1 MKNLILFISGLITAI
16 ALQAQEAVNIHH
28 TDHSV
33 TRLPYSTLDSIS
45 FNADASEIR
54 FHVAGGVSS
63 YRLTEIDSLT
73 FGEVA
78 PIVTV
83 HYDGTTATVANPL
96 AGQGVEVAVDGADV
110 TVTSTIDDEE
120 VEYLLTGTTS
130 DGSFKLY
137 GQKKFILTLGGVNL
151 TNTDGP
157 AINIQTG
164 KKATVTLADGTVNIL
179 ADGTA
184 YTPCGDE
191 DMKGTFFSEGQLIIN
206 GTGTLNIQGNYQH
219 GLCSDDYITIDGGI
233 INVDI
238 SAATG
243 KGIKCNENLTVNGGT
258 IAVSTTGNTVVTAGD
273 ASYCTALKTDANL
286 YLYGGSITTTS
297 SGTAGRG
304 LSADGEIIIGQPDTE
319 GPTLYVTTT
328 GKQLTISGSGMNADY
343 ATPKGIKADGNL
355 TVNSGNI
362 YVKCAQ
368 DGGEGLES
376 KAIFTI
382 NGGSIETETVDDG
395 INAKSQLIINGGH
408 IYCNASGNDGIDSN
422 GTLTIGGGVIIT
434 SGSSTPEEGI
444 DCDQNRFAIT
454 GGILIGTGGAT
465 STPTT
470 SACTQR
476 SIIYNGSALSG
487 KSIHIQDASGTGILT
502 YQMPTKTSLSNQV
515 TTLIST
521 PALQAS
527 TSYTLYTGG
536 SINGGTEVFHGYYTN
551 ATYAGGTQAATFTT
565 TNMVTSIGTGGGG
578 GGFPGG
584 GGPGRPR
591 W

>member
-28 TDHSV
+28 IDHRV
-33 TRLPYSTLDSIS
+33 THLPYSTLDSIS

-63 YRLTEIDSLT
+63 YLLTEIDSLT
-73 FGEVA
+73 FGEID

-120 VEYLLTGTTS
+120 VEYRLTGTTS

-151 TNTDGP
+151 TNIDGP

-164 KKATVTLADGTVNIL
+164 KKATVTLADGTVNTL

-184 YTPCGDE
+184 YIPCGDE

-243 KGIKCNENLTVNGGT
+243 KGVKCNENLTVNGGT
-258 IAVSTTGNTVVTAGD
+258 LTVRTTGNTVVTAGD

-297 SGTAGRG
+297 NGTAGRG

-319 GPTLYVTTT
+319 GPTLHVTTT
-328 GKQLTISGSGMNADY
+328 GKQLYISGSGMNADY
-343 ATPKGIKADGNL
+343 ATPKGIKADGDL

-382 NGGSIETETVDDG
+382 NGGTIETETVDDG

-422 GTLTIGGGVIIT
+422 GTIAINGGLIIS
-434 SGSSTPEEGI
+434 SGTTTPEEGF

-454 GGILIGTGGAT
+454 GGILIGMGGAT

-476 SIIYNGSALSG
+476 SLIYNGSSLSG
-487 KSIHIQDASGTGILT
+487 KCICIKDASGNEAFTVQL
-502 YQMPTKTSLSNQV
+502 PVKNSLSSRACL
-515 TTLIST
+515 LIST
-521 PALQAS
+521 PNLQAS
-527 TSYTLYTGG
+527 TAYTLYTGCTA
-536 SINGGTEVFHGYYTN
+536 NGEELFHGYFPN
-551 ATYAGGTQAATFTT
+551 ATCTGGTQAATFTT
-565 TNMVTSIGTGGGG
+565 NNMVTTIGSSG

-584 GGPGRPR
+584 GGPGRPQ